1 MPSSRPFRDLHK
13 LGSVVWLILNFVIV
27 PATAWC
33 WMMPDFPSPQLSTLP
48 KVRDL
53 TECFPPRPRQ
63 HESKRLPR
71 DYSAGALQLETQPG
85 PELRRDAKA

>member
-1 MPSSRPFRDLHK
+1 
-13 LGSVVWLILNFVIV
+13 VVWLILNFVIV

-53 TECFPPRPRQ
+53 TECFPQGLASMSPSDSR
-63 HESKRLPR
+63 
-71 DYSAGALQLETQPG
+71 ATTALV
-85 PELRRDAKA
+85 RCN